1 MLYISIGDMEMR
13 NKMVAVTLVC
23 VFLSGCA
30 GMSRN
35 ETTGAA
41 IGGVSGAVIG
51 GANGGALG
59 AGVGAAAGGL
69 IGGAVGHS
77 MDRN

>member
-1 MLYISIGDMEMR
+1 MR
-13 NKMVAVTLVC
+13 NKMIAVTVVC
-23 VFLSGCA
+23 VLLSGCA

-51 GANGGALG
+51 GSQGGVLG

-69 IGGAVGHS
+69 LGGAVGHT
-77 MDRN
+77 MDN